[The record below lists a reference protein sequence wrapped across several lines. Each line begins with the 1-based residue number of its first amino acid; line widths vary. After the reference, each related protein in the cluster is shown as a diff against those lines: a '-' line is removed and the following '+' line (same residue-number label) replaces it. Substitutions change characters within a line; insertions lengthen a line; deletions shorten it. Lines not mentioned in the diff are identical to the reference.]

1 MTRAITSLVLVV
13 LVAGCEADIAQKG
26 PSDPTIVPLDIMS
39 RGDSRVTTPEV
50 ALCNSGNKYVG
61 FGGIELTADRRDV
74 DLGFEKARVKPF
86 SALQT
91 EYPRVLGTTPG
102 LLASAESTF
111 GTTPARWFPAP
122 QASAVAMYT
131 AYRIAFQ
138 GCLTLTAT
146 PAKYDAE
153 ATHDTAMTECA
164 AWAKKF
170 WSRPALGPE
179 IEACASVVV
188 QESTEE
194 TNLRRRWAYGCAAVL
209 TASDFMTF

>member
-1 MTRAITSLVLVV
+1 MTRAIVSSL
-13 LVAGCEADIAQKG
+13 LVALLVGCEAEIAQKG
-26 PSDPTIVPLDIMS
+26 PSDPTIVPIDVTARDGS
-39 RGDSRVTTPEV
+39 RIVTPEV
-50 ALCNSGNKYVG
+50 ALCDSGKKYVG

-74 DLGFEKARVKPF
+74 DLGLERARVKPF

-91 EYPRVLGTTPG
+91 EYPRVLGNTPA
-102 LLASAESTF
+102 LLAGAESTF

-122 QASAVAMYT
+122 QASAVAMFT
-131 AYRIAFQ
+131 AYRIAYQ
-138 GCLTLTAT
+138 GCLALTAQ
-146 PAKYDAE
+146 PAKYNVE
-153 ATHDTAMTECA
+153 ATQDTAMAECG

-188 QESTEE
+188 QESAAE
-194 TNLRRRWAYGCAAVL
+194 TNVRRRWAYGCAAVL

>member
-1 MTRAITSLVLVV
+1 MTRAILSSVLVV
-13 LVAGCEADIAQKG
+13 GLFGCDAAIDQKG
-26 PSDPTIVPLDIMS
+26 PADPTIVPLDLMR
-39 RGDSRVTTPEV
+39 RGDTRVQTPEV
-50 ALCNSGNKYVG
+50 ALCDSGRKYVG

-91 EYPRVLGTTPG
+91 EYPRVLGNTPG

-122 QASAVAMYT
+122 QASAVSMYT
-131 AYRIAFQ
+131 AFRIAFQ
-138 GCLTLTAT
+138 GCLTVTNT
-146 PAKYDAE
+146 PAKYNVE
-153 ATHDTAMTECA
+153 ATQETATAECS

-179 IEACASVVV
+179 IEACASMIL
-188 QESTEE
+188 QDSAEE
-194 TNLRRRWAYGCAAVL
+194 TNLRRRWAYGCASVL